1 MSIGTTYQSPE
12 LPLLGTP
19 IADIIATGGVTQLA
33 SVDAVQQAGMNVT
46 QGNNQPPAWQ
56 GDSATGRLAP
66 EVAGGLH
73 YAKVLL
79 VTPGQPV
86 PLTPRQQDQE

>member
-1 MSIGTTYQSPE
+1 MGIGTIYQSPE

-19 IADIIATGGVTQLA
+19 IADVIASGGVRQLT

-56 GDSATGRLAP
+56 GDNVTGRMAP
-66 EVAGGLH
+66 EVPGGLH
-73 YAKVLL
+73 YAKVIL
-79 VTPGQPV
+79 VTTGQPV
-86 PLTPRQQDQE
+86 PLRQSQQDQE